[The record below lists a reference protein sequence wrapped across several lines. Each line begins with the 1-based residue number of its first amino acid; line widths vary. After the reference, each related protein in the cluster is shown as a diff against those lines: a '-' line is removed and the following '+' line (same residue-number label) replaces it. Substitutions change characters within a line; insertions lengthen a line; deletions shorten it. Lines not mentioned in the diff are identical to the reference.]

1 MQRLCIWNIHSTKSY
16 CFRELRFLIGTQIEE
31 KLMWYAFFCTVWVT
45 NEVEIEQVLQK
56 LTMTL
61 TVTDFRFVIT
71 NTRSMLTIF

>member
-1 MQRLCIWNIHSTKSY
+1 MEYPFDQVVLFPRTALSY
-16 CFRELRFLIGTQIEE
+16 TQIEE

-56 LTMTL
+56 LTITL

-71 NTRSMLTIF
+71 NNRSMLTIF